1 MKKLLLFFI
10 ILSLISPALVL
21 SGTIKTTNVSGN
33 VCYTKPPKTVWQ
45 ALKPEM
51 TLIKESSIRTETLSL
66 ADLEIDKNNK
76 FRIMENTEIK
86 IQALEDPETLE
97 SGKVIKLVSIKLYNG
112 SIGAKLNKLPE
123 GVRVNIEGPSAVAGA
138 MGTGFIVCADK
149 KILNTRVSVIDSNV
163 MVSSFDS
170 PDKSI
175 VVTPLKEVAVTP
187 WKSASLRARGTGVLS
202 EAILGKLKIE
212 KIKGAIPVYSEGTAD
227 NKENAKSAA
236 LFNLSEKIYSVKISD
251 ENTISDIVYCDPEIA
266 SKLLDEI
273 LNTKITACITN
284 ESGTVTAKAEI
295 ALDVI
300 EKAINKKIAYVR
312 IPVQRITL
320 KEYGSKFG
328 PLARVTTR
336 RAAVIDGYRRLAEKI
351 YGTVIDSKTTLNDY
365 AIANDVIKQSVEGI
379 VKGAQV
385 VKEKY
390 YSDGSITVEAIISG
404 KRIVSEIS
412 SVKPDIN
419 FGTNYVSSPEN
430 ITLKSYSS
438 FRGI

>member
-1 MKKLLLFFI
+1 MKRLLLFFI
-10 ILSLISPALVL
+10 ILFFVSPAIVL

-33 VCYTKPPKTVWQ
+33 VYYTRPPETAWET
-45 ALKPEM
+45 LKPEV
-51 TLIKESSIRTETLSL
+51 TLIKESSVRTETLSF
-66 ADLEIDKNNK
+66 ADLEMDKNNK

-97 SGKVIKLVSIKLYNG
+97 SGKIIKIVSINLYNG
-112 SIGAKLNKLPE
+112 SIGAKLDKLPE

-138 MGTGFIVCADK
+138 MGTGFIVYADK

-175 VVTPLKEVAVTP
+175 IVTPLKETAVTP
-187 WKSASLRARGTGVLS
+187 WKSASLSAKGTGVLS

-212 KIKGAIPVYSEGTAD
+212 KIKGAIPICAEGTAN
-227 NKENAKSAA
+227 NKENAKNSA
-236 LFNLSEKIYSVKISD
+236 LFNLSEKIYLVKISD
-251 ENTISDIVYCDPEIA
+251 EKTISDVVYYDPEIA

-273 LNTKITACITN
+273 SNAKITAYITN

-295 ALDVI
+295 TLDVI
-300 EKAINKKIAYVR
+300 EKAINKKITSIT
-312 IPVQRITL
+312 IPVYGITL

-328 PLARVTTR
+328 PLARVTTQ
-336 RAAVIDGYRRLAEKI
+336 RAAVVDSYRRLAEKI

-365 AIANDVIKQSVEGI
+365 AIANDVVKQSVEGI
-379 VKGAQV
+379 VKGAQI

-390 YSDGSITVEAIISG
+390 YSDGSIIVEAIIPG
-404 KRIVSEIS
+404 NKIVSEIS
-412 SVKPDIN
+412 SIKPDIN
-419 FGTNYVSSPEN
+419 FGTNYVSSLEN
-430 ITLKSYSS
+430 ITLKAYSS